1 MSRIL
6 IFSWA
11 NFIMRGDWGG
21 ENETTSSGKCQRS
34 QVNQLPA
41 SKLLLKWLKMSTRIN
56 KKKRERMVLIHTSQL
71 SLAQY
76 STFLS
81 SLLQYSLFLS
91 LPPSPFPSFACS
103 QLCHFNLFSQN
114 CAFVLCSL
122 KFPISILSSTM
133 SLFRCLVSSSI
144 NVSIFFMYLYY
155 QMIINFILR
164 IDCSCWTELN
174 GDECAMSFL
183 VLYSISSNC
192 LV

>member
-56 KKKRERMVLIHTSQL
+56 KKKRERESVVLIYTSEL

-76 STFLS
+76 FAYLS

-91 LPPSPFPSFACS
+91 LPLPFPLFR
-103 QLCHFNLFSQN
+103 LFSILPFQ
-114 CAFVLCSL
+114 FV
-122 KFPISILSSTM
+122 FPKLRLRFMLIKISYFSFILYRAIIPLSG
-133 SLFRCLVSSSI
+133 
-144 NVSIFFMYLYY
+144 IFQYQLIYLLHILYLYLYY
-155 QMIINFILR
+155 LIIVNFILR
-164 IDCSCWTELN
+164 IDCSC
-174 GDECAMSFL
+174 
-183 VLYSISSNC
+183 
-192 LV
+192 

>member
-1 MSRIL
+1 
-6 IFSWA
+6 
-11 NFIMRGDWGG
+11 MRQHRQVNVKGP
-21 ENETTSSGKCQRS
+21 

-56 KKKRERMVLIHTSQL
+56 KKKRERESVVLIYTSEL

-76 STFLS
+76 FAYLS

-91 LPPSPFPSFACS
+91 LPPSPSFDCS

-122 KFPISILSSTM
+122 KFPISIVSSTM

-155 QMIINFILR
+155 QMIIHFILR
-164 IDCSCWTELN
+164 IDCSCWSELN